1 MAQTLSVHRLSLQQ
15 ESVPLSTKSSS
26 LSRRSFLQLAS
37 AAYAGSAVE
46 PAFARASRNVDGRK
60 SLPISLGKVTWVG
73 ENETIDAVV
82 RSVADL
88 GLYVCQIGFER
99 SSLDVVRP
107 LREASAKY
115 GVRVT
120 SISEHNPGK
129 RVFNFYEGPLTIGI
143 IPFATRQARIK
154 ALKTSADIAAAAGV
168 PAIHTHCGFIPED
181 PNNPIYPQAVAAVK
195 EVATYCEERG
205 IFLLCETGQETPI
218 TLLRLIDDVNT
229 GNVFVNL
236 DVANLIVYGKG
247 NPVDAMEVIGPLVR
261 GIHAKDGRF
270 PTNPRELGLETPIGE
285 GKVDF
290 PKFFEQLRSVNYR
303 GSMMIEREVG
313 NEEERKRDV
322 LKSKVFLQNLIVQTY
337 G

>member
-1 MAQTLSVHRLSLQQ
+1 VTNKRTSID
-15 ESVPLSTKSSS
+15 
-26 LSRRSFLQLAS
+26 RRSFLQLAG
-37 AAYAGSAVE
+37 AAYTVGAIE
-46 PAFARASRNVDGRK
+46 PAFGQMPDIAAGRK
-60 SLPISLGKVTWVG
+60 LPISLGKVAWVSEG
-73 ENETIDAVV
+73 DTIDAVV
-82 RSVADL
+82 QSVADL

-99 SSLDVVRP
+99 SSLDVVKP
-107 LREASAKY
+107 LREACAKY
-115 GVRVT
+115 GVSVT

-129 RVFNFYEGPLTIGI
+129 RVFNFYQGPLTIGI
-143 IPFATRQARIK
+143 IPASTRKVRIA
-154 ALKTSADIAAAAGV
+154 ALKMSADIAAAAGI

-181 PNNPIYPQAVAAVK
+181 PNDPIYPQAVAAVK
-195 EVATYCEERG
+195 ELATYCKERG
-205 IFLLCETGQETPI
+205 ISLLCETGQETPI

-236 DVANLIVYGKG
+236 DVANLILYGKG
-247 NPVDAMEVIGPLVR
+247 NPVDAMDVIGPLVR

-270 PTNPRELGLETPIGE
+270 PTNPKELGLETPIGE

-290 PKFFEQLRSVNYR
+290 PRLFKQLRKVNYR

-322 LKSKVFLQNLIVQTY
+322 LKSKLFLQNLIVQAY

>member
-1 MAQTLSVHRLSLQQ
+1 M
-15 ESVPLSTKSSS
+15 
-26 LSRRSFLQLAS
+26 QLAS
-37 AAYAGSAVE
+37 AAYAVSAVE
-46 PAFARASRNVDGRK
+46 PAFGQMSKGAEVYKN
-60 SLPISLGKVTWVG
+60 LPIGLGKVTWVG
-73 ENETIDAVV
+73 ENDTIDAVV

-88 GLYVCQIGFER
+88 GLHVCQIGFER
-99 SSLDVVRP
+99 SSLDVVKP
-107 LREASAKY
+107 LREACAKY
-115 GVRVT
+115 GVNVT

-143 IPFATRQARIK
+143 IPAATREVRIR
-154 ALKTSADIAAAAGV
+154 ALKVSADIAAAAGV
-168 PAIHTHCGFIPED
+168 SAIHTHCGFIPED
-181 PNNPIYPQAVAAVK
+181 PNDPIYPQAVAAVK
-195 EVATYCEERG
+195 EVATYCKGRG
-205 IFLLCETGQETPI
+205 ISLLCETGQETPI

-236 DVANLIVYGKG
+236 DVANLILYGKG
-247 NPVDAMEVIGPLVR
+247 NPVDAMDVIGPLVR

-270 PTNPRELGLETPIGE
+270 PTNPKELGLETPIGE

-290 PKFFEQLRSVNYR
+290 PKLFEQLRKVNYR

-322 LKSKVFLQNLIVQTY
+322 LKSKIFLQKMIVQAY

>member
-1 MAQTLSVHRLSLQQ
+1 VANKWASID
-15 ESVPLSTKSSS
+15 
-26 LSRRSFLQLAS
+26 RRNFLQLAG
-37 AAYAGSAVE
+37 AAYAVSTVE
-46 PAFARASRNVDGRK
+46 PAFSQMPSHETDRN
-60 SLPISLGKVTWVG
+60 LPISLGKVAWVG
-73 ENETIDAVV
+73 ESDTIEAVV
-82 RSVADL
+82 QSVAEL

-99 SSLDVVRP
+99 ASLEVVKP
-107 LREASAKY
+107 LRQACAKY
-115 GVRVT
+115 GVSVT

-143 IPFATRQARIK
+143 IPAATRGVRIQ
-154 ALKTSADIAAAAGV
+154 ALKVSADIAAAAGI

-181 PNNPIYPQAVAAVK
+181 PNDPIYPQAVSAVK
-195 EVATYCEERG
+195 ELAMYCKERG
-205 IFLLCETGQETPI
+205 ISLLCETGQETPI
-218 TLLRLIDDVNT
+218 TLLRLIEDVDT

-236 DVANLIVYGKG
+236 DVANLILYGKG
-247 NPVDAMEVIGPLVR
+247 NPVDAMDVIGPLVR

-270 PTNPRELGLETPIGE
+270 PTNPKELGLETPIGE

-290 PKFFEQLRSVNYR
+290 PKLFNELRRANYR

-322 LKSKVFLQNLIVQTY
+322 LKSKIFLQKMIVEAY